1 MTALAIE
8 ARGLDVAYGRVQV
21 LFDVDVVVQEG
32 ETLAL
37 LGTNGAG
44 KSTLLRAITGLVPT
58 TGGVLRIAGHDA
70 SSLSTEQRVRLGLAH
85 LMGGTATFGPLT
97 TQENLQAATCRYRA
111 DDARRRVAS
120 AFDLFPELEVVRDA
134 PARTLS
140 GGQEQ
145 MLALAMALVH
155 EPPVLLIDELSLGL
169 APIVVERVLDVVRT
183 MQADGTSLV
192 VVEQSL
198 DIAVSIADRALF
210 LERGRVRF
218 DGSTAELMEREDLA
232 RSMFLGH

>member
-1 MTALAIE
+1 
-8 ARGLDVAYGRVQV
+8 
-21 LFDVDVVVQEG
+21 
-32 ETLAL
+32 
-37 LGTNGAG
+37 
-44 KSTLLRAITGLVPT
+44 
-58 TGGVLRIAGHDA
+58 
-70 SSLSTEQRVRLGLAH
+70 
-85 LMGGTATFGPLT
+85 
-97 TQENLQAATCRYRA
+97 
-111 DDARRRVAS
+111 VAS
-120 AFDLFPELEVVRDA
+120 AFDLFPELDVVRGA

-155 EPPVLLIDELSLGL
+155 EPPILLIDELSLGL

-183 MQADGTSLV
+183 MQAGGTSLV

>member
-1 MTALAIE
+1 M
-8 ARGLDVAYGRVQV
+8 
-21 LFDVDVVVQEG
+21 
-32 ETLAL
+32 
-37 LGTNGAG
+37 
-44 KSTLLRAITGLVPT
+44 
-58 TGGVLRIAGHDA
+58 
-70 SSLSTEQRVRLGLAH
+70 
-85 LMGGTATFGPLT
+85 
-97 TQENLQAATCRYRA
+97 
-111 DDARRRVAS
+111 AS
-120 AFDLFPELEVVRDA
+120 AFDLFPELDVVRGA

-155 EPPVLLIDELSLGL
+155 EPPILLIDELSLGL

-183 MQADGTSLV
+183 MQAGGTSLV

-232 RSMFLGH
+232 RSMFLGR

>member
-1 MTALAIE
+1 M
-8 ARGLDVAYGRVQV
+8 
-21 LFDVDVVVQEG
+21 
-32 ETLAL
+32 
-37 LGTNGAG
+37 
-44 KSTLLRAITGLVPT
+44 
-58 TGGVLRIAGHDA
+58 
-70 SSLSTEQRVRLGLAH
+70 STEQRVRLGLAH
-85 LMGGTATFGPLT
+85 LLGGAATFGPLT
-97 TQENLQAATCRYRA
+97 TEENLQAATCRYRP

-120 AFDLFPELEVVRDA
+120 AFDLFPELDVVRGA

-155 EPPVLLIDELSLGL
+155 EPPILLIDELSLGL

-183 MQADGTSLV
+183 MQAGGTSLV

>member
-21 LFDVDVVVQEG
+21 LFDVDLVVQEG

-70 SSLSTEQRVRLGLAH
+70 ASLSTEQRVRLGLAH
-85 LMGGTATFGPLT
+85 LMGGGATFGPLT
-97 TQENLQAATCRYRA
+97 TQENLQAATCRYRP
-111 DDARRRVAS
+111 DDAKRRVAS
-120 AFDLFPELEVVRDA
+120 AFDLFPELEVVREA

>member
-1 MTALAIE
+1 
-8 ARGLDVAYGRVQV
+8 
-21 LFDVDVVVQEG
+21 
-32 ETLAL
+32 
-37 LGTNGAG
+37 
-44 KSTLLRAITGLVPT
+44 
-58 TGGVLRIAGHDA
+58 
-70 SSLSTEQRVRLGLAH
+70 
-85 LMGGTATFGPLT
+85 
-97 TQENLQAATCRYRA
+97 
-111 DDARRRVAS
+111 
-120 AFDLFPELEVVRDA
+120 
-134 PARTLS
+134 
-140 GGQEQ
+140 

-155 EPPVLLIDELSLGL
+155 EPAILLIDELSLGL

-183 MQADGTSLV
+183 MQAGGTSLV